1 MAIFDTLR
9 ERRLLLKVTQEDLA
23 DITGISPRTII
34 NIERGQGN
42 PSYTTMQKIASVLG
56 LEIIAVVKKTGEQ

>member
-42 PSYTTMQKIASVLG
+42 PSYATMQKIASVLG